1 MSLIYLYNDKVEA
14 MPDLSKLTHL
24 SDLESLRLSYAKGE
38 LRRVDLDPNPF
49 QQFSLWLQKALEC
62 QLKEPYAMTLATA
75 SRSGRPSARTV
86 LLRQFDE
93 RGAVFYSNYDS
104 HKGEHL
110 AENPFAEILF
120 YWAELE
126 QQVRI
131 SGRVE
136 KLSELDSTN
145 YFRKRPHKSQL
156 AACASIPQSGVIADR
171 GVLEQRFV
179 QLNEQYPV
187 GSDVPKPEFWGGYRL
202 IPDMFEFWQGR
213 QSRLHDRLQYRL
225 LDEGSEGEK
234 KWSIE
239 RLMP

>member
-1 MSLIYLYNDKVEA
+1 MT
-14 MPDLSKLTHL
+14 DLTKLTHL

-38 LRRVDLDPNPF
+38 LHRADLDINPF
-49 QQFSLWLQKALEC
+49 QQFSVWLKKALDCE
-62 QLKEPYAMTLATA
+62 LKEPYAMTVATA
-75 SRSGRPSARTV
+75 NRAGRPSARTV

-104 HKGEHL
+104 HKGEDL
-110 AENPFAEILF
+110 AENPFAELLF

-136 KLSELDSTN
+136 KLSEAESTD

-171 GVLEQRFV
+171 AVLEQRFI

-187 GSDVPKPEFWGGYRL
+187 GSDVPKPEFWGGYRIVPEL
-202 IPDMFEFWQGR
+202 FEFWQGR

-225 LDEGSEGEK
+225 LNAESEDEK
-234 KWSIE
+234 QWVIE

>member
-1 MSLIYLYNDKVEA
+1 
-14 MPDLSKLTHL
+14 MPDLTNLTHL
-24 SDLESLRLSYAKGE
+24 SDLESLRQSYAKGE
-38 LRRVDLDPNPF
+38 LRRADLDPNPF
-49 QQFSLWLQKALEC
+49 QQFSLWLQKALDC

-86 LLRQFDE
+86 LLRQFDKD
-93 RGAVFYSNYDS
+93 GAVFYSNYDS
-104 HKGEHL
+104 HKGEDL
-110 AENPFAEILF
+110 AENPFGEILF
-120 YWAELE
+120 FWAELE

-136 KLSELDSTN
+136 KLCESDSTS
-145 YFRKRPHKSQL
+145 YFHKRPHKSQL

-171 GVLEQRFV
+171 EVLEQRFV

-202 IPDMFEFWQGR
+202 IPDTFEFWQGR

-225 LDEGSEGEK
+225 QESDCLTEK
-234 KWSIE
+234 KWVIE